1 MPNFPVD
8 AQLQIF
14 QRSFSTKGSGRGV
27 GTYSIKLLGEQYLR
41 GRVGFTSSETDG
53 TAFYG
58 VFSLDLAGLL

>member
-1 MPNFPVD
+1 MSKSL
-8 AQLQIF
+8 LQF
-14 QRSFSTKGSGRGV
+14 MDSRFTVFSVTDIADKLV
-27 GTYSIKLLGEQYLR
+27 GERYLR